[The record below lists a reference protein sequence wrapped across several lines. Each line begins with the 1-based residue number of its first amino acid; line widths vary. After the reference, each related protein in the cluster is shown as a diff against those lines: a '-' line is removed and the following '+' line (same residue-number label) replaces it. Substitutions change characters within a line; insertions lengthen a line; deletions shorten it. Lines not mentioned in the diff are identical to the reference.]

1 MTRQQISIILMTLA
15 FLILT
20 GFSSQAF
27 ATPKSKTS
35 VGEAQTVTKRVR
47 TRTSVKRPVP
57 YVRAKQ
63 RTNTRGTSSKGH
75 PIPAAIRCLGMR

>member
-1 MTRQQISIILMTLA
+1 MTRKQISIILMSLA

-20 GFSSQAF
+20 SLSSQAF

-35 VGEAQTVTKRVR
+35 IGEGHSVTKIVR
-47 TRTSVKRPVP
+47 SRTQVKRPAP
-57 YVRAKQ
+57 YVRPNQ
-63 RTNTRGTSSKGH
+63 RANARGASGDNH